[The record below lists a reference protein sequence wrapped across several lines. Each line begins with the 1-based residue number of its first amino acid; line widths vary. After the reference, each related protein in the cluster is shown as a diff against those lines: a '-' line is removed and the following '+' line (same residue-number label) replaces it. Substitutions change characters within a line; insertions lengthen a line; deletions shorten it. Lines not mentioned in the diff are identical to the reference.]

1 MVKPLFDDV
10 QTSIT
15 NPVVVST
22 NNLVPAL
29 NTTQLTSAPSSA
41 FVVITD
47 DQIDKIGENNRVTAA
62 GFSSKMLASVRASDV
77 DLMGDK
83 LNQLVATAKGLDP
96 NKFAHGGIFSK
107 LTGLF
112 SNVKEKML
120 SEYQTVEKRMDTLVA
135 EIDKS
140 ADNQRR
146 RIVDLEDMYNLNVH
160 VHDAFQADI
169 DTIKSFLVELNNQ
182 LAQEK
187 SLVNPDSFAALRVSD
202 IQGRIDRAE
211 KKIDDL
217 ERAKLLCK
225 QLAPQIRLMQSNARA
240 LTQKFGDV
248 KTMTIPAWKNAFTLY
263 IVNIEQKKGAQL
275 ANAVSDATDEAFRMQ
290 ADLLR
295 QNTQE
300 IGKATQ
306 RAVVSIEVI
315 QHMQTQLLGSIDD
328 MVKIADEGKKARA
341 DAAPK
346 LLALEQE
353 LVTKFLPGSK
363 S

>member
-1 MVKPLFDDV
+1 
-10 QTSIT
+10 
-15 NPVVVST
+15 
-22 NNLVPAL
+22 
-29 NTTQLTSAPSSA
+29 
-41 FVVITD
+41 
-47 DQIDKIGENNRVTAA
+47 
-62 GFSSKMLASVRASDV
+62 
-77 DLMGDK
+77 
-83 LNQLVATAKGLDP
+83 
-96 NKFAHGGIFSK
+96 
-107 LTGLF
+107 
-112 SNVKEKML
+112 
-120 SEYQTVEKRMDTLVA
+120 
-135 EIDKS
+135 
-140 ADNQRR
+140 
-146 RIVDLEDMYNLNVH
+146 MYNLNVR
-160 VHDAFQADI
+160 VHDAFQTDI
-169 DTIKSFLVELNNQ
+169 DTVKNFVVELNAQ

-187 SLVNPDSFAALRVSD
+187 SVVNPDSFAALRVSD

-211 KKIDDL
+211 KKVDDL

-225 QLAPQIRLMQSNARA
+225 QLAPQIRLMQSNARS

-300 IGKATQ
+300 IGKAAQ

-353 LVTKFLPGSK
+353 LITKFLPSSK